1 MGGSPAS
8 ELELTLNISREE
20 DFLSQPTILS
30 SAKNQD
36 LEGIQ
41 PVEEDRHAGSNSRHP
56 TIADLTI
63 EHDSRTCSSDKEEA
77 ELIGNPNTNGFPIS
91 RSSFGAGDD
100 EQNLRPSDDER
111 PKAVGSNLDKLVN
124 SVPME
129 ETCELLSEASM
140 EVPVINETNGS
151 AAADGS
157 QDSCTMQY
165 EELSPE
171 PEDSLV
177 GKTSTTVE
185 KRQGRK
191 VSSRYN
197 RKGRGKR

>member
-1 MGGSPAS
+1 MF
-8 ELELTLNISREE
+8 LRVLNIH
-20 DFLSQPTILS
+20 DAGFL
-30 SAKNQD
+30 
-36 LEGIQ
+36 
-41 PVEEDRHAGSNSRHP
+41 
-56 TIADLTI
+56 
-63 EHDSRTCSSDKEEA
+63 
-77 ELIGNPNTNGFPIS
+77 FF
-91 RSSFGAGDD
+91 SFGAGDD

-140 EVPVINETNGS
+140 EVPVMNETNGS
-151 AAADGS
+151 AAAVGS

-171 PEDSLV
+171 PEDSLA